1 MEKFKLI
8 STLLI
13 SFYLLFS
20 GCSVETN
27 TTQSGQITSGSSD
40 SGSSSEEDSKTPET
54 IIKTEKQTVTFSNN
68 KNANFTMIDISFI
81 DGRTS
86 DSIILGEDLLEV
98 PYTTNVKPFRLAMYE
113 TSYNTWYEVLKWA
126 KNNGY
131 TIVNKGVEG
140 VFGEVEHENNMSEP
154 GAEPKLVEM
163 PVCRLTWRDVM
174 VWCNALSEMKGLKPV
189 YCTDKDFKT
198 PLRDSTGV
206 ALNDLENYAIEPGE
220 VDNPYVNTNANGFR
234 LPYVKEWEY
243 AARKRLDATAISGRN
258 VSGDETGSAIKT
270 TATEKMNGISFTLSS
285 KQDEYCWQRQNS
297 ASNGPSKTYTGQDDT
312 NTTLSK
318 KTGKSISGRRMH
330 LSGGKLPNH
339 LGFFDMSGNVP
350 EWCFDY
356 DVTYGSVYK
365 FSTAR
370 GLRGGDYL
378 NDIVGSRCSGN
389 KGGALVGLSFGFR
402 IAQNH

>member
-8 STLLI
+8 STFLI
-13 SFYLLFS
+13 SFNLLFS
-20 GCSVETN
+20 GCTVETD
-27 TTQSGQITSGSSD
+27 TTQSGQ
-40 SGSSSEEDSKTPET
+40 
-54 IIKTEKQTVTFSNN
+54 IIKTEKQTVTFSNT
-68 KNANFTMIDISFI
+68 NANFTMIDISFI

-131 TIVNKGVEG
+131 KIVNKGVEG
-140 VFGEVEHENNMSEP
+140 VFGEVGKENNMSGP
-154 GAEPKLVEM
+154 GEEPKLVEM

-174 VWCNALSEMKGLKPV
+174 VWCNALSEMKGLEPV
-189 YCTDKDFKT
+189 YCIDKDFKI

-206 ALNDLENYAIEPGE
+206 AFNDLKHYAIEPGK

-234 LPYVKEWEY
+234 LPYVREWEY
-243 AARKRLDATAISGRN
+243 AARKRPDGTAISGRN
-258 VSGDETGSAIKT
+258 VSGDETGSAIET
-270 TATEKMNGISFTLSS
+270 TATELMNGLSFPLSS
-285 KQDEYCWQRQNS
+285 KQNDYCWQRQNS
-297 ASNGPSKTYTGQDDT
+297 ASDGPSKTHTGQDDR
-312 NTTLSK
+312 NTTLST
-318 KTGKSISGRRMH
+318 KTGKPISGRRMH

-356 DVTYGSVYK
+356 NVPYGSVYK
-365 FSTAR
+365 FSTGR
-370 GLRGGDYL
+370 GLRGGDHL
-378 NDIVGSRCSGN
+378 NEIVGSRCSGY
-389 KGGALVGLSFGFR
+389 KGGALVGLTFGFR

>member
-1 MEKFKLI
+1 MKRTTEFIHTLI
-8 STLLI
+8 FIFLALIPAVSCKNELWPVTDLDAST
-13 SFYLLFS
+13 
-20 GCSVETN
+20 GGGN
-27 TTQSGQITSGSSD
+27 SSRPV
-40 SGSSSEEDSKTPET
+40 STANRT
-54 IIKTEKQTVTFSNN
+54 IRIPGDDRDADFV
-68 KNANFTMIDISFI
+68 MIDVNIEGGI
-81 DGRTS
+81 DE
-86 DSIILGEDLLEV
+86 IILGEDLIEF
-98 PYTTNVKPFRLAMYE
+98 PYRTTVSSFSLARYE

-126 KNNGY
+126 ETHGY

-140 VFGEVEHENNMSEP
+140 VFGEVEHENNMSDA

-174 VWCNALSEMKGLKPV
+174 VWCNALSEMKGLEPV

-206 ALNDLENYAIEPGE
+206 ALNDLKNYTIKPGE

-243 AARKRLDATAISGRN
+243 AARKRLDGTAISGRN

-270 TATEKMNGISFTLSS
+270 TATELMNGLSFPLSS
-285 KQDEYCWQRQNS
+285 KQNEYCWQRQNS

-312 NTTLSK
+312 NTTLST

-356 DVTYGSVYK
+356 DVPYGSVYK

-370 GLRGGDYL
+370 GLRGGDHL
-378 NDIVGSRCSGN
+378 NEIVASRCSGN
-389 KGGALVGLSFGFR
+389 KGGSLVGLAFGFR
-402 IAQNH
+402 IAQNIPKNN

>member
-1 MEKFKLI
+1 MKRTTEFIHTLI
-8 STLLI
+8 FIFLALIPAVSCKNELWPVTDLDAST
-13 SFYLLFS
+13 
-20 GCSVETN
+20 GGGN
-27 TTQSGQITSGSSD
+27 SSRPV
-40 SGSSSEEDSKTPET
+40 STANRT
-54 IIKTEKQTVTFSNN
+54 IRIPGDDRDADFV
-68 KNANFTMIDISFI
+68 MIDVNIEGGI
-81 DGRTS
+81 DE
-86 DSIILGEDLLEV
+86 IILGEDLIEF
-98 PYTTNVKPFRLAMYE
+98 PYRTTVSSFSLARYE

-126 KNNGY
+126 EKHGY

-140 VFGEVEHENNMSEP
+140 VFGEVEHENNMSDA

-174 VWCNALSEMKGLKPV
+174 VWCNALSEMQGLKPV

-206 ALNDLENYAIEPGE
+206 AFNDLKNYAIEPGE

-243 AARKRLDATAISGRN
+243 AARKRLDGTAISGRN
-258 VSGDETGSAIKT
+258 VSGDETGSAINT
-270 TATEKMNGISFTLSS
+270 TATESMNGLSFPLST
-285 KQDEYCWQRQNS
+285 KQNEYCWQRQNS

-312 NTTLSK
+312 TTTLSA

-350 EWCFDY
+350 EWCFDCNLP
-356 DVTYGSVYK
+356 YGSAYK
-365 FSTAR
+365 FSTDR
-370 GLRGGDYL
+370 GLRGGDHL
-378 NDIVGSRCSGN
+378 NEIVASRCSGN
-389 KGGALVGLSFGFR
+389 KGGSLVGLAFGFR

>member
-8 STLLI
+8 STLFISILLI
-13 SFYLLFS
+13 FS
-20 GCSVETN
+20 GCNVETD
-27 TTQSGQITSGSSD
+27 TTQPGQI
-40 SGSSSEEDSKTPET
+40 
-54 IIKTEKQTVTFSNN
+54 INTESQTVTFSNN
-68 KNANFTMIDISFI
+68 TNANFTMIDISFI

-140 VFGEVEHENNMSEP
+140 VFGEVEKENNMSGP
-154 GAEPKLVEM
+154 GEEPKLVEM

-174 VWCNALSEMKGLKPV
+174 ALSEMKGLEPV
-189 YCTDKDFKT
+189 YFTDKDFKT

-243 AARKRLDATAISGRN
+243 AARKRLDGTAISGRN

-285 KQDEYCWQRQNS
+285 KQNEYCWQRQNS

-312 NTTLSK
+312 NTTLSA

-378 NDIVGSRCSGN
+378 NEIVGSRCSGY
-389 KGGALVGLSFGFR
+389 KGGALVGLAFGFR

>member
-8 STLLI
+8 STFLI
-13 SFYLLFS
+13 SFNLLFS
-20 GCSVETN
+20 GCTVETD
-27 TTQSGQITSGSSD
+27 TTQSGQ
-40 SGSSSEEDSKTPET
+40 
-54 IIKTEKQTVTFSNN
+54 IIKTEKQTVTFSNT
-68 KNANFTMIDISFI
+68 NANFTMIDISFI

-113 TSYNTWYEVLKWA
+113 TSYNTWYEVLTWA
-126 KNNGY
+126 EDNGY
-131 TIVNKGVEG
+131 KIVNKGVEG
-140 VFGEVEHENNMSEP
+140 VFGEVGKEINMSGP
-154 GAEPKLVEM
+154 GEEPKLVEM

-174 VWCNALSEMKGLKPV
+174 VWCNALSEMQGLEPV
-189 YCTDKDFKT
+189 YCTDKDFRT

-206 ALNDLENYAIEPGE
+206 AFGDLENYAIKPGE

-243 AARKRLDATAISGRN
+243 AARKRFDATAISGRN

-270 TATEKMNGISFTLSS
+270 TATEKMNGLSFPLSS
-285 KQDEYCWQRQNS
+285 KQNDYCWQRQNS
-297 ASNGPSKTYTGQDDT
+297 ASDGPSETHTGQDDR
-312 NTTLSK
+312 NTTLST
-318 KTGKSISGRRMH
+318 KTGKPISGRRMH

-356 DVTYGSVYK
+356 NVPYGSVYK
-365 FSTAR
+365 FSTGR
-370 GLRGGDYL
+370 GLRGGDHL
-378 NDIVGSRCSGN
+378 NEIVGSRCSGY
-389 KGGALVGLSFGFR
+389 KGGSLVGLAFGFR

>member
-1 MEKFKLI
+1 MKRTTEFIHTMIFIFLALI
-8 STLLI
+8 PAVSCKNELWP
-13 SFYLLFS
+13 
-20 GCSVETN
+20 VKD
-27 TTQSGQITSGSSD
+27 SD
-40 SGSSSEEDSKTPET
+40 SDSDSSVKTVSTAKRTIRILRDDSDADF
-54 IIKTEKQTVTFSNN
+54 V
-68 KNANFTMIDISFI
+68 MIDVNIEGGI
-81 DGRTS
+81 DE
-86 DSIILGEDLLEV
+86 IILGEDLIEV
-98 PYTTNVKPFRLAMYE
+98 PYRTTVSSFSLARYE
-113 TSYNTWYEVLKWA
+113 TSYNTWYEVLQWA
-126 KNNGY
+126 NSHGY

-140 VFGEVEHENNMSEP
+140 VFGEVEHENNMSDA

-174 VWCNALSEMKGLKPV
+174 VWCNALSEMKGLEPV

-206 ALNDLENYAIEPGE
+206 AFNDLKNYAIEPGE

-243 AARKRLDATAISGRN
+243 AARKRLDGTAISGRN

-270 TATEKMNGISFTLSS
+270 TATELMNGFEFTLST
-285 KQDEYCWQRQNS
+285 KQNEYCWQRQNS

-312 NTTLSK
+312 NTTLST

-370 GLRGGDYL
+370 GLRGGDHL
-378 NDIVGSRCSGN
+378 NEIVGSRCSGN
-389 KGGALVGLSFGFR
+389 KGGALVGLAFGFR
-402 IAQNH
+402 VAQNH

>member
-8 STLLI
+8 STFLI
-13 SFYLLFS
+13 SFNLLFS

-27 TTQSGQITSGSSD
+27 TTQSGQI
-40 SGSSSEEDSKTPET
+40 
-54 IIKTEKQTVTFSNN
+54 IKTESQTVTFSNT
-68 KNANFTMIDISFI
+68 NANFTMIDISFI

-113 TSYNTWYEVLKWA
+113 TSYNTWYEVLEWA

-131 TIVNKGVEG
+131 KIVNKGVEG
-140 VFGEVEHENNMSEP
+140 VFGEVEKENNMSGP
-154 GAEPKLVEM
+154 GEKPKLVEM

-174 VWCNALSEMKGLKPV
+174 VWCNALSEMKGLEPV

-206 ALNDLENYAIEPGE
+206 AFNDLKNYAIEPGE

-243 AARKRLDATAISGRN
+243 AARKRRDATAISGRN
-258 VSGDETGSAIKT
+258 VSGDETGSAIET
-270 TATEKMNGISFTLSS
+270 TPTEQMNGISFTLSS
-285 KQDEYCWQRQNS
+285 EQNEYCWQRQNS

-312 NTTLSK
+312 NITLST

-330 LSGGKLPNH
+330 LSGGKRPNH

-378 NDIVGSRCSGN
+378 NDIVGSRCSGY
-389 KGGALVGLSFGFR
+389 KGGALVGLAFGFR

>member
-8 STLLI
+8 STLFISILLI
-13 SFYLLFS
+13 FS
-20 GCSVETN
+20 GCNVETD
-27 TTQSGQITSGSSD
+27 TTQPGQI
-40 SGSSSEEDSKTPET
+40 
-54 IIKTEKQTVTFSNN
+54 INTESQTVTFSNN

-113 TSYNTWYEVLKWA
+113 TSYNTWYEVLTWA
-126 KNNGY
+126 EDKGY
-131 TIVNKGVEG
+131 TIVNKGAEG
-140 VFGEVEHENNMSEP
+140 VFGEVGKENNMSGP
-154 GAEPKLVEM
+154 GEEPKLVEM

-174 VWCNALSEMKGLKPV
+174 VWCNALSEMKGLEPV

-198 PLRDSTGV
+198 PLRNSTGV
-206 ALNDLENYAIEPGE
+206 AFNDLKNYAIEPGE

-270 TATEKMNGISFTLSS
+270 TATELMNGYSFTLSS
-285 KQDEYCWQRQNS
+285 EQNEYCWQRQNS

-330 LSGGKLPNH
+330 LSGGKRPNH

>member
-8 STLLI
+8 STLFISILLI
-13 SFYLLFS
+13 FS
-20 GCSVETN
+20 GCNVETN
-27 TTQSGQITSGSSD
+27 TTQSGQI
-40 SGSSSEEDSKTPET
+40 
-54 IIKTEKQTVTFSNN
+54 IKTEKQTVILSD
-68 KNANFTMIDISFI
+68 KNANFTMIDISFT

-98 PYTTNVKPFRLAMYE
+98 PYTTNVKPFSLAMYE
-113 TSYNTWYEVLKWA
+113 TSYNTWYEVLTWA
-126 KNNGY
+126 EDNGY

-140 VFGEVEHENNMSEP
+140 VFGEVQGENNMSEP
-154 GAEPKLVEM
+154 GEKPKLVEM

-189 YCTDKDFKT
+189 YCTDKDFKI

-206 ALNDLENYAIEPGE
+206 AFDDLENYAIEPGE
-220 VDNPYVNTNANGFR
+220 VDNPYVNKNANGFR
-234 LPYVKEWEY
+234 LPYVNEWEY
-243 AARKRLDATAISGRN
+243 AARKRPDGTAISGRN

-270 TATEKMNGISFTLSS
+270 TATEKMNGLSFTLSS
-285 KQDEYCWQRQNS
+285 KQNDYCWQRQNS
-297 ASNGPSKTYTGQDDT
+297 ASNGPSETYTGQDDT
-312 NTTLSK
+312 TTTLSK
-318 KTGKSISGRRMH
+318 KIGKSISGRRMH
-330 LSGGKLPNH
+330 LSGGRLPNH

-370 GLRGGDYL
+370 GLRGGDHL
-378 NDIVGSRCSGN
+378 NEIVGSRCSGY
-389 KGGALVGLSFGFR
+389 KGGSLVGLAFGFR

>member
-8 STLLI
+8 STLFISILLI
-13 SFYLLFS
+13 FS
-20 GCSVETN
+20 GCNVETD
-27 TTQSGQITSGSSD
+27 TTQPGQI
-40 SGSSSEEDSKTPET
+40 
-54 IIKTEKQTVTFSNN
+54 INTESQTVTFSNN
-68 KNANFTMIDISFI
+68 TNANFTMIDISFI

-113 TSYNTWYEVLKWA
+113 TSYNTWYEVLTWSE
-126 KNNGY
+126 NNGY
-131 TIVNKGVEG
+131 TIANKGVEG
-140 VFGEVEHENNMSEP
+140 VFGEVEKENNMSGP
-154 GAEPKLVEM
+154 GEEPKLVEM

-174 VWCNALSEMKGLKPV
+174 VWCNALSEMKGLEPV

-206 ALNDLENYAIEPGE
+206 AFNDLKNYAIEPGE

-258 VSGDETGSAIKT
+258 VSGDETGSAIET
-270 TATEKMNGISFTLSS
+270 TATELMNGFSFTLSS
-285 KQDEYCWQRQNS
+285 KQNEYCWQRQNS
-297 ASNGPSKTYTGQDDT
+297 ASKGPSKTYTGQDDT
-312 NTTLSK
+312 NTTLST
-318 KTGKSISGRRMH
+318 KTGKPISGRRMH

-356 DVTYGSVYK
+356 DVSYGSVYK

-378 NDIVGSRCSGN
+378 NEIVGSRCSGY
-389 KGGALVGLSFGFR
+389 KGGALVGLTFGFR